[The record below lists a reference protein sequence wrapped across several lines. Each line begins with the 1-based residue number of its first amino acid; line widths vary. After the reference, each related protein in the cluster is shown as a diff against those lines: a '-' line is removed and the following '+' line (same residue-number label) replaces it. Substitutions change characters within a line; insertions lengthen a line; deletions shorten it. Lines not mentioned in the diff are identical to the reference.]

1 MFASRADWRP
11 PRAMRI
17 RLNWVTLSLTAV
29 LLGAIPAAA
38 SAYSW
43 ATRAGDFGPDATFST
58 RQARG
63 HSSPLRSPAPGSR
76 TRGTAP
82 ASTPRG
88 SSRGGSVSCRSRF
101 HPSNAV
107 LPDVMPAAPSC
118 GVAAAP
124 VHACS
129 ATSRLA
135 IWRAAGRGPPRAS
148 PDFALSFR
156 IRSARSTSATGP
168 RVNLRSR
175 APAALAA
182 SHHLTDIP
190 PLPAPTRATDRKF
203 ARRARG
209 RRAPPGHTRRHPL
222 TLRRTSVRPHP
233 RAPEGGARWAV
244 SPSPGGNS

>member
-1 MFASRADWRP
+1 
-11 PRAMRI
+11 MRI

-29 LLGAIPAAA
+29 LLAAIPAAA
-38 SAYSW
+38 SAHAW
-43 ATRAGDFGPDATFST
+43 ATHGGGFSADATVST

-63 HSSPLRSPAPGSR
+63 HSSPLRTPAPGSR

-88 SSRGGSVSCRSRF
+88 SARGGSFSCRSRS

-107 LPDVMPAAPSC
+107 LPDVMPAAPCC

-124 VHACS
+124 AHACS
-129 ATSRLA
+129 ATCRLA

-148 PDFALSFR
+148 PDFALSLR
-156 IRSARSTSATGP
+156 SRSARSTPATGP
-168 RVNLRSR
+168 RADLRTR

-182 SHHLTDIP
+182 SHHPTDIP
-190 PLPAPTRATDRKF
+190 PLPAPIRATDRESARPARGWRAP
-203 ARRARG
+203 ARR
-209 RRAPPGHTRRHPL
+209 TRRHPL

-233 RAPEGGARWAV
+233 RVPEGGARWAV